1 MPQVEVATAGGTVE
15 VAGITE
21 GHLTVVSGG
30 GDVTLGKIRS
40 ATAHVHTAGGQLTA
54 NVLSAMLSVDTGG
67 GAFTV
72 KRLVGG
78 TMHVRAGAITAA
90 VVYGDDVRI
99 QCDAAAVEQMQIG
112 EKGLAVL
119 TAAGGHVSVLGLDG
133 SATITT
139 TGGASRLAV
148 RARRPVRGRLT
159 FCDLV
164 THTHTRGPHM
174 RIDALLVTLTA
185 TEVVSRGECI
195 DPRSGRGLDTAGE
208 VVVQLQERS
217 GTVAVH
223 SGGGHVTL
231 RVPEAVPGGL
241 HLTAA
246 GLAGVTLSPPL
257 RCDGTTAD
265 GTRVHGVLRGVGV
278 GGTAHRL
285 MVQEREVSGEEEERC
300 AVTVDAGVGRV
311 VVEQRSWF
319 HARFGHAPPS
329 SPR

>member
-1 MPQVEVATAGGTVE
+1 MACT
-15 VAGITE
+15 
-21 GHLTVVSGG
+21 
-30 GDVTLGKIRS
+30 
-40 ATAHVHTAGGQLTA
+40 
-54 NVLSAMLSVDTGG
+54 TGNCSC
-67 GAFTV
+67 
-72 KRLVGG
+72 
-78 TMHVRAGAITAA
+78 VRAGCLACPVWLLAMSTYVA
-90 VVYGDDVRI
+90 RI
-99 QCDAAAVEQMQIG
+99 LE
-112 EKGLAVL
+112 
-119 TAAGGHVSVLGLDG
+119 
-133 SATITT
+133 
-139 TGGASRLAV
+139 
-148 RARRPVRGRLT
+148 RPT
-159 FCDLV
+159 
-164 THTHTRGPHM
+164 
-174 RIDALLVTLTA
+174 
-185 TEVVSRGECI
+185 
-195 DPRSGRGLDTAGE
+195 
-208 VVVQLQERS
+208 QRS